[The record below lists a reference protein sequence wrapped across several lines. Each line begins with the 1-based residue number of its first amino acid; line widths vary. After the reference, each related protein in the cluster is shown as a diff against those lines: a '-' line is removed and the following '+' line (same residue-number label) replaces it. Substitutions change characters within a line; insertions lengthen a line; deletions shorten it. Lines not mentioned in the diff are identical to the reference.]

1 MKNIINDL
9 AGKVT
14 YLQSLLEQKQTN
26 FKKDEKKMLSIS
38 NDSFY
43 IFGTNIENEIKNKY
57 KLDDNIEIQRILSK
71 NKILELENSTL
82 LYRIKS
88 LEKKLSLYSNNN
100 ANNLKNNENYYDM
113 INEDENLEEE
123 KYYLNSGDNN
133 ANLNINKYQSIYKG
147 ENQKKYFDDN
157 INDIPSFENNIV
169 PNYLNRKN
177 EEI

>member
-1 MKNIINDL
+1 M
-9 AGKVT
+9 
-14 YLQSLLEQKQTN
+14 E
-26 FKKDEKKMLSIS
+26 
-38 NDSFY
+38 
-43 IFGTNIENEIKNKY
+43 
-57 KLDDNIEIQRILSK
+57 
-71 NKILELENSTL
+71 
-82 LYRIKS
+82 
-88 LEKKLSLYSNNN
+88 
-100 ANNLKNNENYYDM
+100 
-113 INEDENLEEE
+113 EEE